1 METRAFLD
9 RVLPSSGGYYYS
21 NYGVAKK
28 LKQSAPLATIDDL
41 DNRIRE
47 RAAKKENVYFATG
60 VYGGSR
66 TIADCQGKKTL
77 YLDLDVGP
85 GKGFTSKTHAIKELQ
100 RFILTTKLPFPNIVV
115 DSGGGIHCY
124 WTLDHVITRKEWQ
137 PLADKLKALTE
148 QHSFPVDPTITA
160 DAARIM
166 RVPGTTNWKTPGNP
180 IPCRVLRASPNDFQL
195 EDLIRVLGITVSNAA
210 KALAGSVG
218 SDDLAAGTEGGDF
231 GNRKYFASEI
241 VNQCVALK
249 HTVATGG
256 EGQAGTLWHKL
267 IHLLAFTE
275 DGAEYIHPISEKH
288 DQYDAGLTEAR
299 FKYSL
304 GRKTTV
310 GPTLC
315 KTIEGYLPS
324 KCAACPFKGHIKTPL
339 VLGKSQESFLPLGW
353 KMDKDGI
360 HKPVKFDDK
369 GMPIEWQRAIPY
381 KLTDVELY
389 STAFGNGLQFTAHN
403 GPRQHVALV
412 LGIDLADD
420 SRVLSKSL
428 MMDHIMM
435 TDTEIQ
441 EFKRIMIPWMRKM
454 EMVRDAKPAPLTG
467 LGWMSTGDKVG
478 FANGRVIFM
487 EDGTTSPISGV
498 DRTLAKEYSPRGEV
512 APWREAANAVLA
524 DDCHAIQAAVL
535 SAFAAP
541 LLTFTGVS
549 GVMLSLH
556 SRDSG
561 TGKSSALRVAQ
572 AVWGD
577 PIRGVNALNDTAN
590 SMAKKFGFLNNLPAY
605 WDEVRMRDEVRNFV
619 RMVFQLGQGK
629 EKQRLTASAKMQE
642 MGTWATITT
651 IATNEPVLDHVDAI
665 ANNTNAGRLR
675 VFEVD
680 VPVRKLDDNTV
691 PFKIRDLAHHY
702 GHIGEDYAAWIAKNH
717 EGVDSLVQRLQSKV
731 VKDLN
736 ATNDERFWVALTAV
750 LIASAHIVNLR
761 KYVSFD
767 IKAFQS
773 WLYGQFH
780 AQRAG
785 AGVQYVPIEE
795 RVISAVV
802 DYADKMRDQFLVV
815 EYATSRSQK
824 EVGQIFIQPPIREF
838 LGLLAIKDKVLRV
851 KKAPFRDWLYE
862 NQKESPTEIIEK
874 LKTLGAA
881 EHKASVSAGIAN
893 TVNARVTVIDIN
905 LQHPAFQPILEDY
918 DTEKP

>member
-9 RVLPSSGGYYYS
+9 RVLPNSGGYYYS
-21 NYGVAKK
+21 NYGIAKK
-28 LKQSAPLATIDDL
+28 LRQSAPLATIDDL
-41 DNRIRE
+41 DNRIRD
-47 RAAKKENVYFATG
+47 RSAKKENVYFAVG
-60 VYGGSR
+60 VFEGSR
-66 TIADCQGKKTL
+66 TIEACTGKKAL
-77 YLDLDVGP
+77 YLDLDCGA
-85 GKGFTSKTHAIKELQ
+85 GKGFPTKKEAVKELG
-100 RFILTTKLPFPNIVV
+100 RFISETKLPFPNILV
-115 DSGGGIHCY
+115 DSGHGIHCY
-124 WTLDHVITRKEWQ
+124 WALDTTISRAEWQ
-137 PLADKLKALTE
+137 PLADALKLLCKTHRFA
-148 QHSFPVDPTITA
+148 VDDPITG
-160 DAARIM
+160 DAARIL
-166 RVPGTTNWKTPGNP
+166 RVPGTTNWKDPQNP
-180 IPCRVLRASPNDFQL
+180 IPCRVLRSDPKNFTL
-195 EDLIRVLGITVSNAA
+195 ELILRSFNISNTGPA
-210 KALAGSVG
+210 KALVGSVG
-218 SDDLAAGTEGGDF
+218 SDDLGGGQQYTE
-231 GNRKYFASEI
+231 RKYFASEI
-241 VNQCVALK
+241 VSQCVAMK
-249 HTVATGG
+249 HTVETGG

-288 DQYDAGLTEAR
+288 DQYDPGLTEAR

-304 GRKTTV
+304 SRKAAV

-324 KCAACPFKGHIKTPL
+324 KCAVCPFRGHIKTPL
-339 VLGKSQESFLPLGW
+339 VLGKSQESFLPPGW

-360 HKPVKFDDK
+360 HKPTKFDDK

-420 SRVLSKSL
+420 SRVLSKAL

-478 FANGRVIFM
+478 FANGRAIFM

-498 DRTLAKEYSPRGEV
+498 DRTLSKEYSPRGEV
-512 APWREAANAVLA
+512 APWREAANAIMA
-524 DDCHAIQAAVL
+524 DNCHAIQAAVL

-541 LLTFTGVS
+541 LLNFTGVS

-680 VPVRKLDDNTV
+680 VPVRSMKDNTV

-702 GHIGEDYAAWIAKNH
+702 GHIGEDYAAWLAKNH
-717 EGVDSLVQRLQSKV
+717 ADVDSLVQRLQTKV
-731 VKDLN
+731 VKDLD
-736 ATNDERFWVALTAV
+736 ASNDERFWVALTAV
-750 LIASAHIVNLR
+750 LIAAAHIVNR
-761 KYVSFD
+761 RGYVSFD
-767 IKAFQS
+767 IKAFQA
-773 WLYGQFH
+773 WVYTQFRT
-780 AQRAG
+780 QRSG
-785 AGVQYVPIEE
+785 AGGQYVPIEE
-795 RVISAVV
+795 RVVSAVI
-802 DYADKMRDQFLVV
+802 DYADKNRDQFLVV
-815 EYATSRSQK
+815 EHATSRAQK
-824 EVGQIFIQPPIREF
+824 EVGQIFIQPAIREF
-838 LGLLAIKDKVLRV
+838 LGLLAIKDKILRV

-905 LQHPAFQPILEDY
+905 LQHAAFRPILEEY
-918 DTEKP
+918 EE

>member
-1 METRAFLD
+1 MDTREFLL
-9 RVLPSSGGYYYS
+9 RVLPDTGGWYYA
-21 NYGVAKK
+21 NYGIAKK

-66 TIADCQGKKTL
+66 TIADCAGKKTL

-85 GKGFTSKTHAIKELQ
+85 DKGFLSKAAAVKELQ
-100 RFILTTKLPFPNIVV
+100 RFVLETKIPFPSIIV

-124 WTLDHVITRKEWQ
+124 WVLDRTITRAEWQ
-137 PLADKLKALTE
+137 PLADALKALCE
-148 QHSFPVDPTITA
+148 AHNFKVDESITA
-160 DAARIM
+160 DSARIM
-166 RVPGTTNWKTPGNP
+166 RAPGTTNWKNP
-180 IPCRVLRASPNDFQL
+180 AAPISCRVLRASPNDFTL
-195 EDLIRVLGITVSNAA
+195 EEIVRSFNISVGTATRVLV
-210 KALAGSVG
+210 GSVG
-218 SDDLAAGTEGGDF
+218 SDDLGGGQNSYPD
-231 GNRKYFASEI
+231 RKYFAAGMVE
-241 VNQCVALK
+241 QCAILK
-249 HTVATGG
+249 HTIKTGG
-256 EGQAGTLWHKL
+256 EGQPGELWHKL
-267 IHLLAFTE
+267 IHLLAFPE
-275 DGAEYIHPISEKH
+275 DGHDYIHAISEKH
-288 DQYDAGLTEAR
+288 DQYDAGLTEGR

-304 GRKTTV
+304 TRKADI

-315 KTIEGYLPS
+315 ATLEPFMPS
-324 KCAACPFKGHIKTPL
+324 KCASCPFWGNIKTPL
-339 VLGKSQESFLPLGW
+339 VLGKSQDSFLPMGW
-353 KMDKDGI
+353 KMDKHGI
-360 HKPVKFDDK
+360 HKPTKFDDK
-369 GMPIEWQRAIPY
+369 GVPIEWQRVIPY
-381 KLTDVELY
+381 MLSDVELY

-403 GPRQHVALV
+403 GPRRHVALV

-420 SRVLSKSL
+420 SKVLSKSL

-435 TDTEIQ
+435 TDNEIQ
-441 EFKRIMIPWMRKM
+441 GFKHIMIPWMRRM

-478 FANGRVIFM
+478 FATGRAIFM
-487 EDGTTSPISGV
+487 EDGSTSPISGV
-498 DRTLAKEYSPRGEV
+498 DRTLAKEYSPRGEA
-512 APWREAANAVLA
+512 APWREAANALLI
-524 DDCHAIQAAVL
+524 DECHPIEAAIM

-549 GVMLSLH
+549 GIMFSLH

-561 TGKSSALRVAQ
+561 TGKSSALKVAQ

-577 PIRGVNALNDTAN
+577 PLRGVNALNDTAN

-642 MGTWATITT
+642 MGTWSTITT

-680 VPVRKLDDNTV
+680 VPVRPLQDNTV

-702 GHIGEDYAAWIAKNH
+702 GHIGEDYAAWLAKNH
-717 EGVDSLVQRLQSKV
+717 EDVDSLVQRLQAKIV
-731 VKDLN
+731 TDLH
-736 ATNDERFWVALTAV
+736 ATNDERFWVALAAV
-750 LIASAHIVNLR
+750 LLAAAHITNRR

-767 IKAFQS
+767 IPKFQS
-773 WLYGQFH
+773 WLYAAFRS
-780 AQRAG
+780 QRGG
-785 AGVQYVPIEE
+785 AGQQYVSIEE
-795 RVISAVV
+795 RVVSAVI
-802 DYADKMRDQFLVV
+802 DYADRMRDQMLVV
-815 EYATSRSQK
+815 EHATSRAQK

-838 LGLLAIKDKVLRV
+838 LGLLAIKDKILRL

-862 NQKESPTEIIEK
+862 NQKESPTEILDK
-874 LKTLGAA
+874 LKTLGAT

-893 TVNARVTVIDIN
+893 TVNARVLVIDID
-905 LQHPAFQPILEDY
+905 LQHAAFGPILGDY
-918 DTEKP
+918 DTEKT